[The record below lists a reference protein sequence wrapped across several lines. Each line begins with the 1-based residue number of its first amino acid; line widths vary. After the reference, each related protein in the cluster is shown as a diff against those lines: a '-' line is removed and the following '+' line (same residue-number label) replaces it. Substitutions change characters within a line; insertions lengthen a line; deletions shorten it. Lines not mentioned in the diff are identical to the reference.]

1 MFEMTANM
9 TQKQLTKMLKKVE
22 KESDIINKQ
31 NISNNHKD
39 FLQLAWWGTRLRA
52 KALLLNERLAQTECH
67 PAPCTRAIGTHNED
81 NTFKAIVWLKGR
93 RDENGKGHPALK
105 DGVPDWSKRTKYALQ
120 WLYFA
125 DKYTNKLD
133 ECLNEKDEDGLANML
148 FQASMEVLEERR
160 ANSSVSAAV
169 RAGSIIHAPRTAHLQ

>member
-1 MFEMTANM
+1 MFELTANM
-9 TQKQLTKMLKKVE
+9 TQKQLKKMLKKVE

-105 DGVPDWSKRTKYALQ
+105 EGCLIGAKGRNTRFKGFTLRTNTQ
-120 WLYFA
+120 IS
-125 DKYTNKLD
+125 
-133 ECLNEKDEDGLANML
+133 
-148 FQASMEVLEERR
+148 SMNV
-160 ANSSVSAAV
+160 
-169 RAGSIIHAPRTAHLQ
+169 